1 MICELTDAKGAAH
14 GFSDRIRGQGFGRSA
29 LFAG

>member
-1 MICELTDAKGAAH
+1 MIYELTNAKGAAH
-14 GFSDRIRGQGFGRSA
+14 GFSDRIREHGFGRYA

>member
-1 MICELTDAKGAAH
+1 MIYEPTDAKGAAH
-14 GFSDRIRGQGFGRSA
+14 GFSDRIREQEYGRYA

>member
-1 MICELTDAKGAAH
+1 MICEHTDAKGAEH
-14 GFSDRIRGQGFGRSA
+14 GFSDRIREQEYGRSA